1 VLETRSDIISRL
13 LTSTVQE
20 LDIPPALRAAA
31 TAEYQRVGE
40 WLASHADAQD
50 GWVVHPQGSFLLN
63 TVVLPSWGDEY
74 DVDTV
79 CRRALAKQET
89 TQARLKQEVGE
100 SLESYSAGQSS
111 PGAPRALKERN
122 RCWTLCYPSRLR
134 FHLDVLPAIPNPEG
148 GPSAILI
155 TDRELRNWQFSDPL
169 AYAAWFKQQTELEF
183 IAKRMRLAEAAS
195 TPPQQ
200 IPEWEVK
207 TTLHHVVQV
216 LKAHRNEHFRDE
228 LNMRPASI
236 LITTLAAH
244 AYRGEQNLFD
254 AVLEAVELMPSYIQE
269 TDEGLLVPNP
279 VEPRENFAD
288 RWRTQP
294 ALAVRFFDW
303 LEQLGEDLRE
313 ASSQQGL
320 QKVAVRLS
328 ESFGER
334 PIEKALE
341 DLGDA
346 YRGTRENG
354 RLALGAGTGL
364 LSTVGEVP
372 VRNHDFYGHAG

>member
-1 VLETRSDIISRL
+1 MLDTSSDIISRL

-100 SLESYSAGQSS
+100 SLEIYRAVQSN
-111 PGAPRALKERN
+111 PDAPRALKERN

-134 FHLDVLPAIPNPEG
+134 FHLDVLPAIPNREG

-169 AYAAWFKQQTELEF
+169 AYADWFKAQSELEF
-183 IAKRMRLAEAAS
+183 VQKRMVLAEAAR
-195 TPPQQ
+195 TPPQA
-200 IPEWEVK
+200 IPEWQVK
-207 TTLHHVVQV
+207 TTLHWVVQV
-216 LKAHRNEHFRDE
+216 LKVHRNVHFRNE
-228 LNMRPASI
+228 LDMRPASI

-244 AYRGEQNLFD
+244 AYRGEQDLMD
-254 AVLEAVELMPSYIQE
+254 AVLDAVDLMPQYVQE

-288 RWRTQP
+288 RWRTEP
-294 ALAVRFFDW
+294 VLAARFYEW
-303 LEQLGEDLRE
+303 LEKLAEDVRD

-320 QKVAVRLS
+320 QKVGVRLS
-328 ESFGER
+328 ESFGE
-334 PIEKALE
+334 PVQKAME
-341 DLGDA
+341 DLGETYHSTRA
-346 YRGTRENG
+346 RGG
-354 RLALGAGTGL
+354 LALGASTGV
-364 LSTVGEVP
+364 LSSAGEVP
-372 VRNHDFYGHAG
+372 VRDHGFFGYGG